1 MYKYIEPEV
10 AGGLGFETDIDN
22 SIHPPVIK
30 KLHYEFSGWLG
41 DDILETFPCFIVS
54 ERLMC
59 EIEKHQLT
67 GVLFDNVK
75 ITKSEEFMDMNGS
88 IDLPKFYWIKIN
100 GKFGVDDFV
109 IAEDYRLLISEKAM
123 SIISFFNI
131 KNATFEDYM

>member
-10 AGGLGFETDIDN
+10 AGGLGFETIIDN
-22 SIHPPVIK
+22 SFHPPIIK

-54 ERLMC
+54 EKLMND
-59 EIEKHQLT
+59 IRNNQLT
-67 GVLFDNVK
+67 GVSFEDVK
-75 ITKSEEFMDMNGS
+75 VTKSEEFMDLFLS
-88 IDLPKFYWIKIN
+88 SDLPSFYWMKIN

-109 IAEDYRLLISEKAM
+109 IAEDYRLLVSEKAM

-131 KNATFEDYM
+131 KNASFEDYI